1 MNNAWLFFAAIIG
14 ALAWIFKAKTDVNKL
29 QDQLAEKRAK
39 EVLQSDL
46 DKVKEAAN
54 NVKEEE
60 RNYEEAKANYKR
72 DHPDDTSN

>member
-1 MNNAWLFFAAIIG
+1 MNNVWLFFAAIIG